1 MRAKS
6 RPTPVRKRVWNLGRL
21 LILMVALVATYGV
34 FFLTAMRVTSRARDV
49 EVPNLQGK
57 SIEEARALLADRGL
71 SVRIEDARRADK
83 TIPADHVLTQEPA
96 AGQIV
101 RRQRAIRV
109 RLSDGQRAAL
119 VPPLA
124 EYPERTAEVMLES
137 DRIAVG
143 YKAEVRSADYKP
155 GVVIAQDPPSKQR
168 ADAVNLLIN
177 RSDGSMSY
185 VVPDLIGTLGIRAAD
200 VLRGLG
206 FRVAVAGE
214 VPYPGL
220 PPGIVV
226 RQNPQA
232 GFQIAANEAITLEVS
247 K

>member
-21 LILMVALVATYGV
+21 LILMVALVATFAV

-49 EVPNLQGK
+49 EVPNLHGK
-57 SIEEARALLADRGL
+57 SMEEARALLAQRGL
-71 SVRIEDARRADK
+71 SLRIEDARRPDK
-83 TIPADHVLTQEPA
+83 AVPADHVLTQEPA

-101 RRQRAIRV
+101 RRERAIRV
-109 RLSDGQRAAL
+109 RLSDGQRAAQ
-119 VPPLA
+119 VPPLV
-124 EYPERTAEVMLES
+124 EYPERTAEMMLES
-137 DRIAVG
+137 DRIAIG

-155 GVVIAQDPPSKQR
+155 GVVIAQDPPSRER
-168 ADAVNLLIN
+168 ADAVNLLVN
-177 RSDGSMSY
+177 RSDGTVSY

-214 VPYPGL
+214 VAYPGL
-220 PPGIVV
+220 PQGIVV
-226 RQNPQA
+226 RQTPQA
-232 GFQIAANEAITLEVS
+232 GYQIAATEPITLEVS